1 MGKRLQGPLNI
12 ALSKNA
18 CIHRGTWTLKQ
29 PRYENP
35 VACSHLKKK
44 VSHSRKQLS
53 INFWG
58 KWWVIKE
65 DDVQAQALNE
75 A

>member
-1 MGKRLQGPLNI
+1 MGKSLQGPLNI

-18 CIHRGTWTLKQ
+18 SIHRRTWTLKQ
-29 PRYENP
+29 PRYENSSSMQP
-35 VACSHLKKK
+35 FKNK